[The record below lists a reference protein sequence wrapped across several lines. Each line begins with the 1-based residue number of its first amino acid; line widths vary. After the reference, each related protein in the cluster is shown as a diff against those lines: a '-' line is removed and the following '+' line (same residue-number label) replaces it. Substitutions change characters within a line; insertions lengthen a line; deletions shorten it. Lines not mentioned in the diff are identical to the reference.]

1 MGLNKLGNILVTLI
15 TVDDNDE
22 KFVLL
27 NGKDDLA
34 NFLDNYDSEQYLI
47 VDINILG
54 DSVESLGVE
63 EPTNFL
69 KDTGLELGN

>member
-22 KFVLL
+22 KIVLL

-34 NFLDNYDSEQYLI
+34 DFLDNYDSEQYLI
-47 VDINILG
+47 IDINILG

>member
-1 MGLNKLGNILVTLI
+1 VGLNKLGNILVTLI